1 MTDCIVVDGEERHR
15 ESSRNPDYLTIGAL
29 IRLLSE
35 YPPNLRVVVDGYEGG
50 YDDLSVRQLQRIRI
64 ALGVGEEDW
73 FGDHDDP
80 ELVFPKER
88 RPKESVDALVLRR
101 RSG

>member
-1 MTDCIVVDGEERHR
+1 MTDSVAAHGEEKHGK
-15 ESSRNPDYLTIGAL
+15 SSQKPDYLTTGEL
-29 IRLLSE
+29 IRLLSDH
-35 YPPNLRVVVDGYEGG
+35 PPDLRVVVDGYEGG

-73 FGDHDDP
+73 YGDHDEPD
-80 ELVFPKER
+80 LVFPEDR
-88 RPKESVDALVLRR
+88 RPTESVEALVLRR